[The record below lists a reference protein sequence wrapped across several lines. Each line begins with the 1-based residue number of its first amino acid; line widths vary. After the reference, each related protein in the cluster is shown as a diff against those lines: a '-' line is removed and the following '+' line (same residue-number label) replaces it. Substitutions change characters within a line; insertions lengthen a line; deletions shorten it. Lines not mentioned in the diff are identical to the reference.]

1 MKEFLRRLLYLFS
14 RRRRDLEL
22 ENDMLFHREMAARE
36 GRNNFGNMLQL
47 REDAREAWGWTWL
60 DRLGQDLRYGI
71 RVLLRSR
78 GFTVVAVAILAIGI
92 GINVAVFSLFNM
104 VALKPLPVP
113 HPERLVR
120 LERKSPSSYDSE
132 MSYPSFLF
140 YRDHARKLSA
150 AIAVMGVPPMQIEND
165 LQGTS
170 TSFVTANYFT
180 ELNTRTSY
188 GRVLS
193 PALDG
198 SPNDQAA
205 MVISYGLW
213 QRRFAGDPT
222 VIGRVVHLNKKP
234 VVIVGVAPYSL
245 ATLGGQHPDIWLP
258 IAQQPYL
265 FEGSQVLNDFGNSS
279 VRMWG
284 RLAPGINA
292 AVAQQELKHLTDEL
306 RRQQPAAV
314 WDGEFIQSSPGG
326 HMQVM
331 QPEMYRVA
339 AMVGVLTF
347 LILAVACGN
356 LGALMLARAVQRE
369 REIGIRIAIGANASR
384 VLRQLLT
391 ESLLLASV
399 GAVAG
404 MSLGCAVLQLA
415 LSLLDMPKW
424 LSATPDFRVLLFT
437 VSMTLCAT
445 VFFGLTPALQIA
457 RQRQH
462 KATARHILVAAQV
475 AGSCVLLI
483 VSSLLVRA
491 AHHALYSDPGF
502 GYERL
507 VSIDAQLNQHG
518 YSAGAAKAY
527 LDRLQ
532 QRLLERPGVRST
544 AQVLLPPLGHAVSRE
559 RRLIGGHVFMLYPNW
574 VSPGFF
580 QTMQIPL
587 RLGRTFRPGETQA
600 TIVSDTLARRLWPGQ
615 NPVGQLIGEGKTKD
629 RVVGVVGDAHLNAL
643 SDDDAVEEYWPV
655 APAQMPSM
663 VMMARV
669 SGSTESLMSAAKSI
683 SQNLDPKVFPEIRQV
698 KWLYAENVRQ
708 IETVAS
714 VVTFTGF
721 VALALAGVGLVGLV
735 SFTVSQKTKE
745 IAIRTALGA
754 SGANVLSGLL
764 RQFSWPV
771 GFGLLIGTAAT
782 AVSSQVLRGALYG
795 ISNLDPI
802 GYAGAIVVLVLTL
815 TFVSLLPAS
824 RALRLNLSKALR
836 YE

>member
-150 AIAVMGVPPMQIEND
+150 AIAVMGVPPMQIESD

-532 QRLLERPGVRST
+532 ERLLERPGVRST

-655 APAQMPSM
+655 AAAQMPSM

-669 SGSTESLMSAAKSI
+669 SGS
-683 SQNLDPKVFPEIRQV
+683 PKV
-698 KWLYAENVRQ
+698 
-708 IETVAS
+708 
-714 VVTFTGF
+714 
-721 VALALAGVGLVGLV
+721 
-735 SFTVSQKTKE
+735 
-745 IAIRTALGA
+745 
-754 SGANVLSGLL
+754 
-764 RQFSWPV
+764 
-771 GFGLLIGTAAT
+771 
-782 AVSSQVLRGALYG
+782 
-795 ISNLDPI
+795 
-802 GYAGAIVVLVLTL
+802 
-815 TFVSLLPAS
+815 
-824 RALRLNLSKALR
+824 
-836 YE
+836 